1 MTKYH
6 HCSPTKYSPRENTN
20 YKQQQKSVSIRK
32 KNRNH
37 KTNDYT
43 YRRQSNYHKIKQEIV
58 AKTLLATR
66 QK

>member
-6 HCSPTKYSPRENTN
+6 HCSPTKYSPRGNMN
-20 YKQQQKSVSIRK
+20 YKQQQKSVSITK

-43 YRRQSNYHKIKQEIV
+43 
-58 AKTLLATR
+58 
-66 QK
+66 